1 MHSIIL
7 ATFSQ
12 ISSTAA
18 AMCSAGFITLCIGAL
33 AARSAVAEARGLSKI
48 VALSNMCF
56 AIPLAIFGALHLF
69 GAQFVIGG
77 VPTYMPWRTFWAYFV
92 GCALIAASLSI
103 ASKVAVQWSALLFGL
118 MMFSFIAM
126 LHFPGA
132 LASHYDRIRWT
143 IVFRESS
150 FGGAAWVLAGGAA
163 AAWSTR
169 SKITLIT
176 VGRILVAIAAIVF
189 GVEHFL
195 HPTGLPGVPLP
206 RQMPTWLPGRVIV
219 DYLTGAGLVV
229 TGLCAL
235 LNRKVRIAAAWLGS
249 WIFLLVIVMY
259 IPVMIS
265 ALADPN
271 IGAQVEGINYFGDTL
286 LFGAEFLVLARALKS

>member
-1 MHSIIL
+1 MHAIIL
-7 ATFSQ
+7 ATFLGV
-12 ISSTAA
+12 SSTAA
-18 AMCSAGFITLCIGAL
+18 AMCSAGFIVLCIGAF
-33 AARSAVAEARGLSKI
+33 AAASDVVAARGLNKT

-56 AIPLAIFGALHLF
+56 AIPLAIFGALHVF
-69 GAQFVIGG
+69 GPQFVKGG
-77 VPTYMPWRTFWAYFV
+77 VPPYMPWPMFWVYFV
-92 GCALIAASLSI
+92 GCALIAAAVSI

-126 LHFPGA
+126 LHFPVA

-150 FGGAAWVLAGGAA
+150 FGGAAWVLAGSAA

-176 VGRILVAIAAIVF
+176 VGRILVALAAIAF
-189 GVEHFL
+189 GIEHFL
-195 HPTGLPGVPLP
+195 HPTGLPGVPLL
-206 RQMPTWLPGRVIV
+206 RQMPAWLPGRVLI
-219 DYLTGAGLVV
+219 DYVTGAGLVL
-229 TGLCAL
+229 TGLCIL
-235 LNRKVRIAAAWLGS
+235 LNWKPRSAATWLGS

-259 IPVMIS
+259 IPVMVTS
-265 ALADPN
+265 LADPN
-271 IGAQVEGINYFGDTL
+271 IGAQIEGINYFGDTL